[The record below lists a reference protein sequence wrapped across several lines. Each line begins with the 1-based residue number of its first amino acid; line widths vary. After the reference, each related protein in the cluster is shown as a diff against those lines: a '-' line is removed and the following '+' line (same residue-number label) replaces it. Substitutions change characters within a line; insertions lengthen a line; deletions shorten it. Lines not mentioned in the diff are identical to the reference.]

1 VLFWHAEN
9 RLSGLIA
16 RLQRL
21 PQDSQVYELSWL
33 GYVMDVNLQIRLKAT
48 LELDSPAV
56 TTLQVEAQEIAGAQ
70 HIESSSL
77 TIEPCAESALF
88 VDVYG
93 NPCRRLRLDAGEVFV
108 EYAANVAIPYAR
120 VPHIHAIETD
130 VMNLPPEVLHYLMP
144 SRYCP
149 SDRMSNL
156 AYAEFGATA
165 PGFARVHAICS
176 WINQNIIY
184 TCGGSTTS
192 TTAFDTVG
200 ERIGVCRD
208 FAHLGVALCRA
219 MNIPARY
226 VSGYCL
232 EIEPPDLHAF
242 FQAYVDGRW
251 VSFDATAVQ
260 ERPALITIA
269 TGRDA
274 VDCAWCSFFGTGR
287 VKELAVEVTEG

>member
-1 VLFWHAEN
+1 M
-9 RLSGLIA
+9 SYPGKGI
-16 RLQRL
+16 
-21 PQDSQVYELSWL
+21 
-33 GYVMDVNLQIRLKAT
+33 VMNVNLQVRLKAT
-48 LELDSPAV
+48 LELDAPAV
-56 TTLQVEAQEIAGAQ
+56 TTLQVEVQEIAGAQ
-70 HIESSSL
+70 HVESSIL
-77 TIEPCAESALF
+77 TIEPYAESAPF

-93 NPCRRLRLDAGEVFV
+93 NPCRRVRLEAGDVVV
-108 EYAANVAIPYAR
+108 EYAATVAIPDVRAPLIQA
-120 VPHIHAIETD
+120 VDTD
-130 VMNLPPEVLHYLMP
+130 VMTLAPEVLHYLMP

-165 PGFARVHAICS
+165 HGFARVHAICS
-176 WINQNIIY
+176 WINQHIIY
-184 TCGGSTTS
+184 TSGASTTS

-232 EIEPPDLHAF
+232 EIKPPDLHAF

-251 VSFDATAVQ
+251 VSFDATAIQ
-260 ERPALITIA
+260 RRPALITIA

-287 VKELAVEVTEG
+287 VKDLAVEVTEA